1 MENKTV
7 QIQALLLTSKT
18 EKIISSLVMVGA
30 ASIIG
35 GITYVS
41 YKLGQR
47 FAEKK
52 ILKDPIAKFISETY
66 KQKDW
71 AYYGSF
77 FLFYS

>member
-1 MENKTV
+1 MENRTV
-7 QIQALLLTSKT
+7 QIEGLLLTGKSAS
-18 EKIISSLVMVGA
+18 IISSLAIVGA

-66 KQKDW
+66 KQKD
-71 AYYGSF
+71 
-77 FLFYS
+77 

>member
-30 ASIIG
+30 ASIVG

-47 FAEKK
+47 FAKKK
-52 ILKDPIAKFISETY
+52 ILKDLIEKFISETY
-66 KQKDW
+66 KQKD
-71 AYYGSF
+71 
-77 FLFYS
+77 